1 MDLDFKNWI
10 KALSLV
16 LTMKKLGSLSLPSE
30 NSIGE
35 LSVRNRQL
43 EITDQDFRL
52 LFVDQVVRKK
62 YQVFC
67 KNRKY
72 ERGLMENFLA
82 ANFWQYIYL
91 RNHFLQYGLLT
102 EN

>member
-1 MDLDFKNWI
+1 
-10 KALSLV
+10 
-16 LTMKKLGSLSLPSE
+16 MKKLGSLSLPSG

-35 LSVRNRQL
+35 LPVRNRQI
-43 EITDQDFRL
+43 EITNQDFRL

-82 ANFWQYIYL
+82 ANFWQYIYISAIIFYNKDCSQKINL
-91 RNHFLQYGLLT
+91 FSKDLVHFRIKF
-102 EN
+102 

>member
-1 MDLDFKNWI
+1 
-10 KALSLV
+10 
-16 LTMKKLGSLSLPSE
+16 MKKLGSLSLPSG

-35 LSVRNRQL
+35 LPVRNRQI
-43 EITDQDFRL
+43 EVTNQDFRL
-52 LFVDQVVRKK
+52 LFVDQVVR
-62 YQVFC
+62 

-91 RNHFLQYGLLT
+91 RNHFLQ
-102 EN
+102 